1 MLVRKGRNRL
11 SWAGILSIHEIT
23 ADSDVSS
30 EKRNRQGNKYQDAL
44 PFRRAD
50 RRQISSVVVCEE
62 TSRKIDNATSWSV
75 KDVNVELQGLPSKI
89 QDKPPQAED

>member
-1 MLVRKGRNRL
+1 M
-11 SWAGILSIHEIT
+11 SIHEIT

-30 EKRNRQGNKYQDAL
+30 EKRNSQGNKYQDAL

-50 RRQISSVVVCEE
+50 RRQIFSVVVYEE
-62 TSRKIDNATSWSV
+62 TCRKVDDATPWSV
-75 KDVNVELQGLPSKI
+75 KDVNIELQGLRSQI